1 MIRVLFAS
9 SEATPFAQTGGLGEV
24 CGSLPHALARAGC
37 DVRLVL
43 PAYGAILRRFP
54 ALPEHARL
62 RIAGYPGTC
71 RVLALELAPGLSL
84 WLVDAPA
91 LFDRDGGPYA
101 DSHGRDWHDNPHRY
115 ACFSRAVAQLALDP
129 TWRPD
134 VVHCHDWPTGLVPA
148 LLAEVP
154 DRPATVFTIHNL
166 AFAGLCDRD
175 TFDHLGLPPAWWDW
189 QQLEFHG
196 QCAFLKGGLVFA
208 DRLTTVS
215 PTYAQEI
222 LTPKF
227 GHGLDGLLRHRAHA
241 LTGILNGIDTEAWNP
256 HSDQHIA
263 ARFDGTDLDARLAN
277 KRALQQAF
285 GLEPAAGHLLLG
297 VVSRLTDQKGI
308 DLLVDALR
316 DLGAEDVQC
325 VVLGSGEPRLE
336 RSLRELAIERPA
348 HVAVR
353 FGYDLEL
360 SHRLFAGVDAFVMP
374 SRFEPCGLS
383 QLYSQRYGAV
393 PIVRRTGGLADSV
406 LDAAHPQGTGFVLEE
421 ASSGALVAAIR
432 RAHACWREV
441 EPWRALQHRG
451 MAADFSWARSALAY
465 HALYAALRP

>member
-1 MIRVLFAS
+1 MIRVLFAT
-9 SEATPFAQTGGLGEV
+9 SEASPFAQTGGLGEV
-24 CGSLPHALARAGC
+24 CGSLPRALARVGC
-37 DVRLVL
+37 EVRLVM

-54 ALPEHARL
+54 DLPERGRL
-62 RIAGYPGTC
+62 AVPGHPGPC
-71 RVLALELAPGLSL
+71 RVLGLELAPGLSL

-91 LFDRDGGPYA
+91 LFDRAGGPYA
-101 DSHGRDWHDNPHRY
+101 DEQGRDWHDNPHRF
-115 ACFSRAVAQLALDP
+115 ACFARAVAQLALDP
-129 TWRPD
+129 AWRPD

-166 AFAGLCDRD
+166 AFAGLCDRS
-175 TFDHLGLPPAWWDW
+175 TFDHLGLPPDWWHW
-189 QQLEFHG
+189 QRLEFHG
-196 QCAFLKGGLVFA
+196 QCAFLKGGLVYA

-222 LTPKF
+222 LTPAH
-227 GHGLDGLLRHRAHA
+227 GHGLDGLLAHRAHA
-241 LTGILNGIDTEAWNP
+241 LTGILNGIDTETWNP

-263 ARFDGTDLDARLAN
+263 ARYDQHALDARLAN

-285 GLEPAAGHLLLG
+285 GLEPAPGHMLLG

-316 DLGAEDVQC
+316 ALHADDLQC
-325 VVLGSGEPRLE
+325 VVLGSGDPRVE
-336 RSLRELAIERPA
+336 QSLRDLAAERPR
-348 HVAVR
+348 HVGVR
-353 FGYDLEL
+353 LGYDLEL
-360 SHRLFAGVDAFVMP
+360 SHRVFAGTDAFVMP

-406 LDAAHPQGTGFVLEE
+406 LDADHPQGTGFVLEE
-421 ASSGALVAAIR
+421 PSSEALVAAIR
-432 RAHACWREV
+432 RAYACWREV
-441 EPWRALQHRG
+441 EPWRALQLRG
-451 MAADFSWARSALAY
+451 MAADFSWARSAREYL
-465 HALYAALRP
+465 ALYSAVRP

>member
-1 MIRVLFAS
+1 MIRVLFAA

-37 DVRLVL
+37 EVRLVL
-43 PAYGAILRRFP
+43 PAYGAVKARFP
-54 ALPEHARL
+54 NLPVHAVL
-62 RIAGYPGTC
+62 NVPGHPGPC

-84 WLVDAPA
+84 WLVDAPL

-101 DSHGRDWHDNPHRY
+101 DEHGRDWHDNPHRF

-129 TWRPD
+129 AWRPD

-166 AFAGLCDRD
+166 AFAGLCDRN
-175 TFDHLGLPPAWWDW
+175 TFDHLGLPPDWWHW
-189 QQLEFHG
+189 QRLEFHG

-208 DRLTTVS
+208 DRITTVS

-222 LTPKF
+222 LTPEL
-227 GHGLDGLLRHRAHA
+227 GHGLDGLLRQRAHA
-241 LTGILNGIDTEAWNP
+241 LTGILNGIDTEVWNP

-263 ARFDGTDLDARLAN
+263 ARFDASDLDARLAN

-285 GLEPAAGHLLLG
+285 GLEPAAGQMLLG

-316 DLGAEDVQC
+316 ELDAEDLQC
-325 VVLGSGEPRLE
+325 AVLGSGDARLE
-336 RSLRELAIERPA
+336 DSLRELAAERPA
-348 HVAVR
+348 QVAVR
-353 FGYDLEL
+353 FGYDQAL

-406 LDAAHPQGTGFVLEE
+406 QDAAQPQGTGVVFEE
-421 ASSGALVAAIR
+421 ASAAALVAAIR
-432 RAHACWREV
+432 RAYSCWREV
-441 EPWRALQHRG
+441 EPWRALQQRG
-451 MAADFSWARSALAY
+451 MAADFSWARSAHAY
-465 HALYAALRP
+465 HALYEALRP